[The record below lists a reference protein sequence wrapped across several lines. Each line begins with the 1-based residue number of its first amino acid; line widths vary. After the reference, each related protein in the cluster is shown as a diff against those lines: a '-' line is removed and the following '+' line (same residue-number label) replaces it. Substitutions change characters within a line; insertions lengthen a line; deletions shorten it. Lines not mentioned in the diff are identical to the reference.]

1 MISITDIDSSPVKD
15 IPRCNIR
22 DEISCELAD
31 SIVRGLIDAGDLT
44 PQAYA
49 NKESVIL
56 FVEDMIRDQLF
67 TWEKAGVYRVERG
80 AGLRACDVFA
90 CTCTTLDGVQ
100 ITGSA
105 CPVHGLP
112 TRPWSDT

>member
-1 MISITDIDSSPVKD
+1 MNATQVKD
-15 IPRCNIR
+15 TTRCDIR

-67 TWEKAGVYRVERG
+67 TWEKAGVFRVER
-80 AGLRACDVFA
+80 ATER
-90 CTCTTLDGVQ
+90 
-100 ITGSA
+100 
-105 CPVHGLP
+105 
-112 TRPWSDT
+112 